1 MASRMSSVI
10 VGFAIVVAVA
20 VAFGVIAMVLAGRP
34 ESPGT
39 AGVPETVGLSR
50 WWAGTH
56 QHVTDLQKSL
66 DDSKRA
72 LNRMDGPALESACQR
87 MHDAAGVELAAHLP
101 APDADLTAELEAVA
115 ADAHD
120 AAHMCL
126 AVLAQSLNSYDAEF
140 TTRVDQADRHL
151 NEALAIVNRQ
161 LAQESRSSRG

>member
-1 MASRMSSVI
+1 MSSVI